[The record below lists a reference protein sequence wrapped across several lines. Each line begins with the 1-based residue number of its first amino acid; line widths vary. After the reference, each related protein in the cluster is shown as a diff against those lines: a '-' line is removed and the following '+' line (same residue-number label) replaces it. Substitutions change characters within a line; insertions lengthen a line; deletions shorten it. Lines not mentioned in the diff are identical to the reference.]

1 MWIGQEPLQS
11 GPERSKR
18 LQENPKRAARVTRS
32 LSVGM
37 IVPHTVGPLWE
48 SEVQPELR
56 SCRETFGEH
65 CNLLLTSCVYDCPA
79 YCAVHISKSR
89 QEPPRATQTWSA
101 EFSPSC
107 LSPQDVVY
115 SWLFQK

>member
-37 IVPHTVGPLWE
+37 IVPPTVGPLWD
-48 SEVQPELR
+48 SEVQPEVMIRKIMKFHWVLR
-56 SCRETFGEH
+56 
-65 CNLLLTSCVYDCPA
+65 Y
-79 YCAVHISKSR
+79 
-89 QEPPRATQTWSA
+89 ATQRA
-101 EFSPSC
+101 
-107 LSPQDVVY
+107 
-115 SWLFQK
+115 K